1 MAFNYLK
8 NVARSTAYAAPQ
20 IVKNRIPSVA
30 ALVGQLTDQ
39 SQREMSTGVLQE
51 MRGIIKEDVFGLLKK
66 GLDSAKQE
74 LRTGK
79 MYQTEEE
86 ESKAFGD
93 AMGMDESLFDNSFLE
108 GGDFGGDG
116 IRRAVVDDDADHG
129 EAARGVV
136 LLQAVP
142 VGDGAAAGGIVRAEE
157 HDELDLAG
165 ELGGADGAGEFGDEV
180 LHLEVVDGRHD
191 QRFLRGGLA
200 AAGGE
205 EN

>member
-108 GGDFGGDG
+108 GGDFGG
-116 IRRAVVDDDADHG
+116 G
-129 EAARGVV
+129 E
-136 LLQAVP
+136 
-142 VGDGAAAGGIVRAEE
+142 GDGADALKTTATVAS
-157 HDELDLAG
+157 
-165 ELGGADGAGEFGDEV
+165 
-180 LHLEVVDGRHD
+180 
-191 QRFLRGGLA
+191 A
-200 AAGGE
+200 AAAQGAAQGVMAAASRLGDSPA
-205 EN
+205 